1 MANGLRAVL
10 LEAPADP
17 HRAGPLVIY
26 GHYRILLAA
35 ALLALFVVGLDRA
48 MRLGT
53 YQPALYLGASIV
65 YFVTC
70 IATTFGTRLLLGR
83 DRIQGLILTGV
94 DIVALTVL
102 AHASGGPSSNVA
114 PLLVVTVAAGAILL
128 PGRLGLLPAAV
139 AALGMLYEHFYF
151 SMSRGLPLSSGS
163 TQVGLLGIAFFGV
176 AIATSRLARL
186 LQDSEA
192 LARRRKEQ
200 ITALEELNA
209 HIIQRMRTGITV
221 VDTDGQMLLINNA
234 ARQLLACDPKL
245 PEKPPL
251 KAISPILA
259 DRISDWRA
267 HGPAPQS
274 VFQHQ
279 AGGPQLSANM
289 TPITIGGMQAV
300 LVFIEDMTAL
310 GQNLQQMKLA
320 SLGRLAAS
328 IAHEIRNPL
337 AAISH
342 AAQLLN
348 EATGLGKEDRR
359 LVEIVQQQSLR
370 LDRIVENVLQL
381 SRRQAP
387 RTELFDLAAW
397 LQQFR
402 KDYLDH
408 HGNGDE
414 LGVHVA
420 NPGIRVRFD
429 SAHLQQVLQNLCDNG
444 LRHGRK
450 LRGQG
455 KVLLAAGIDAHG
467 GEPWLRIADNGPGI
481 PDEQLPSLFEP
492 FYTTETGGTGLG
504 LYIARELCEA
514 NRARLAYI
522 SAKSAP
528 DGTPCFMIT
537 FSHPARLAS

>member
-1 MANGLRAVL
+1 MSGGLRAVL
-10 LEAPADP
+10 LEAPTDP
-17 HRAGPLVIY
+17 RRAGPLVIY
-26 GHYRILLAA
+26 GYYRILLAA
-35 ALLALFVVGLDRA
+35 ALLLLFLVEFDRS

-53 YQPALYLGASIV
+53 YKPDLYLVAGAA
-65 YFVTC
+65 YFVICLT
-70 IATTFGTRLLLGR
+70 TTFGTRLLAGR
-83 DRIQGLILTGV
+83 DRVQGLILTGT

-151 SMSRGLPLSSGS
+151 SISRGLPLSSGS
-163 TQVGLLGIAFFGV
+163 TQVGLLGIAFFGI

-200 ITALEELNA
+200 ISALEDINA
-209 HIIQRMRTGITV
+209 HIIQRMRTGILV
-221 VDTDGQMLLINNA
+221 VDADGQVLLVNNA
-234 ARQLLACDPKL
+234 ARQLLSFGHDL
-245 PEKPPL
+245 PEKSDL
-251 KAISPILA
+251 KSISEVLA
-259 DRISDWRA
+259 ERVADWRLN
-267 HGPAPQS
+267 GPSRQP
-274 VFQHQ
+274 VFRHRP
-279 AGGPQLSANM
+279 GGAELAANM
-289 TPITIGGMQAV
+289 TPIIISGQQAV

-348 EATGLGKEDRR
+348 EATNLAQQDRR

-387 RTELFDLAAW
+387 RTEMLDLASW
-397 LQQFR
+397 LRQFR
-402 KDYLDH
+402 KEYLENHDP
-408 HGNGDE
+408 GDDV
-414 LGVHVA
+414 GIHIA
-420 NPGIRVRFD
+420 NSGIQARFD

-450 LRGQG
+450 LRGSG
-455 KVLLAAGIDAHG
+455 KVLLAAGVDAVS

-481 PDEQLPSLFEP
+481 PAEQLPNLFEP
-492 FYTTETGGTGLG
+492 FYTTESGGTGLG
-504 LYIARELCEA
+504 LYLARELCEA
-514 NRARLAYI
+514 NRARLTYLGAEA
-522 SAKSAP
+522 SP
-528 DGTPCFMIT
+528 EGTPCFVIT